1 MKLRIAIVLLLFLTF
16 LSLPTIIG
24 FLNSDADI
32 SMVYSMSEEEEF
44 HKTITYKEAIKIKKD
59 IFPLCY
65 EWQSTKRIISENHIQ
80 YDDVLEEIFSP
91 PPNVY

>member
-1 MKLRIAIVLLLFLTF
+1 MKLSISFVLLLFLTF

-24 FLNSDADI
+24 YLNSDTDI

-44 HKTITYKEAIKIKKD
+44 QETLTFKEAIKTKKD

-65 EWQSTKRIISENHIQ
+65 ELQSTKRIICENHIQ

-91 PPNVY
+91 PPNLY